1 MCGIAGI
8 VKKDKTSPDRD
19 QLERMSGA
27 LAHRGPDG
35 RGLWSVPGAGLAHR
49 RLAIIDLS
57 DRGAQPMTDTSGEI
71 TVVLNGEIYNY
82 NELKQELSADWKS
95 ESDTE
100 IILEGYK
107 RWGDGVIDRLR
118 GMFAF
123 ALWDNNK
130 KRLLLARDRIGK
142 KPLFYTITPNGDLLF
157 ASEIKAFRGI
167 VDLKPDWQAVRL
179 FLGLQYVPT
188 PQTGFQGIKQLRPG
202 SYGVWSEHGWSLHQY
217 NEWKINHESGYRIPN
232 TEYRNLDEQIRS
244 HLEEAVK
251 IRQLTSDVP
260 VGAFLSG
267 GIDSA
272 AVVAYASKYSDHPLR
287 TFTMGFPNLHM
298 DERTAASKI
307 ASHFGTDH
315 MEFEARPEHLM
326 ELIDTLTDHYDV
338 PYADSSALPVWMLAR
353 ETAKQIKVVLTGDGG
368 DEVFGG
374 YRRYVAYAVALRASK
389 MPGMSGLTPSIGRLI
404 SDLLKDPR
412 FKRMAETIEAL
423 KSRPSIAYGELFT
436 GSYFSSKG
444 LSSLCVPEFLQQTE
458 DANAAEFI
466 ASKMGGKWDL
476 ESALLFDLTSYL
488 PDDLNVKMDRAT
500 MAFGLEARAPF
511 LDQKLV
517 SFALGLPLNQKVI
530 HGKTKVALK
539 RALNGIVPDEVL
551 DGPKLG
557 FQVPLAEW
565 FRGPLQ
571 PLVNERCLASG
582 SPLHTFMR
590 PQVIEHLITENRKG
604 ADHGNRL
611 WMLVSLS
618 TWLSKNG

>member
-57 DRGAQPMTDTSGEI
+57 DRGAQPMTDVSGEI

-232 TEYRNLDEQIRS
+232 TEIWMN
-244 HLEEAVK
+244 K
-251 IRQLTSDVP
+251 
-260 VGAFLSG
+260 
-267 GIDSA
+267 SA
-272 AVVAYASKYSDHPLR
+272 H
-287 TFTMGFPNLHM
+287 
-298 DERTAASKI
+298 I
-307 ASHFGTDH
+307 
-315 MEFEARPEHLM
+315 
-326 ELIDTLTDHYDV
+326 
-338 PYADSSALPVWMLAR
+338 
-353 ETAKQIKVVLTGDGG
+353 
-368 DEVFGG
+368 
-374 YRRYVAYAVALRASK
+374 
-389 MPGMSGLTPSIGRLI
+389 
-404 SDLLKDPR
+404 
-412 FKRMAETIEAL
+412 
-423 KSRPSIAYGELFT
+423 
-436 GSYFSSKG
+436 
-444 LSSLCVPEFLQQTE
+444 
-458 DANAAEFI
+458 
-466 ASKMGGKWDL
+466 
-476 ESALLFDLTSYL
+476 
-488 PDDLNVKMDRAT
+488 
-500 MAFGLEARAPF
+500 
-511 LDQKLV
+511 
-517 SFALGLPLNQKVI
+517 
-530 HGKTKVALK
+530 
-539 RALNGIVPDEVL
+539 
-551 DGPKLG
+551 
-557 FQVPLAEW
+557 
-565 FRGPLQ
+565 
-571 PLVNERCLASG
+571 
-582 SPLHTFMR
+582 
-590 PQVIEHLITENRKG
+590 
-604 ADHGNRL
+604 
-611 WMLVSLS
+611 
-618 TWLSKNG
+618 